1 MERLETGIK
10 GLDEMLQ
17 GGVPKNRHVAL
28 YGGPGTGK
36 TSFGFEF
43 LLRGSLKGEPG
54 LYLTL
59 EESPEDIIE
68 NMKAQ
73 FSALAE
79 SIDKVIQEEVLIVE
93 RPKDYTLES
102 LAEALENRIVENAV
116 SRAVIDSS
124 TMVRA
129 MFPSEAEYRKSI
141 VEFFNL
147 LKTLDCTSFVIVEA
161 ETSRREA
168 IRFEIEHYI
177 LDGVINLYSLER
189 GDTRVRALEIF
200 KMRGTDHSRDLV
212 PYKVLPEGIKVYV
225 GEKVF

>member
-1 MERLETGIK
+1 MERIPTGIK
-10 GLDEMLQ
+10 GLDDMLE
-17 GGVPKNRHVAL
+17 GGVPKRRHVAL

-43 LLRGSLKGEPG
+43 LLRGALRGEPG

-59 EESPEDIIE
+59 EEGPEDIIE
-68 NMKAQ
+68 NMKSQ
-73 FSALAE
+73 FSGLADKIDE
-79 SIDKVIQEEVLIVE
+79 SIKEESLIVE

-102 LAEALENRIVENAV
+102 LAEALENRILENNVE
-116 SRAVIDSS
+116 RAVIDSS
-124 TMVRA
+124 TMVKA

-161 ETSRREA
+161 ETSRREE
-168 IRFEIEHYI
+168 IRFEIEHYV
-177 LDGVINLYSLER
+177 LDGVINLYSLDR

-200 KMRGTDHSRDLV
+200 KMRGTNHSRDLV

>member
-43 LLRGSLKGEPG
+43 LLRGALKGEPG